1 MPEKNYRIAIVPG
14 SFDPITNGH
23 ISVVRRAA
31 RDYDKVYVA
40 VMINAAK
47 DYTFTMTE
55 RVEIA
60 RAAVADLAGVEVISS
75 EGYLWKLAEE
85 LDAVAIVKGVRNDVD
100 REYELKMAEY
110 NSAHNPKAQTVLLDT
125 EPELAC
131 VSSTLVRER
140 LSCGE
145 DISDLLPNAAAELV
159 VSYYGKKIR

>member
-1 MPEKNYRIAIVPG
+1 MLKKNYRVAIVPG

-55 RVEIA
+55 REEIA
-60 RAAVADLAGVEVISS
+60 RAAVQGIDGVEVISS
-75 EGYLWKLAEE
+75 EGYLWKLAED

-110 NSAHNPKAQTVLLDT
+110 NSAHNPKAQTVLLQT
-125 EPELAC
+125 EPELAQL
-131 VSSTLVRER
+131 SSTLVRER
-140 LSCGE
+140 LRRGE
-145 DISDLLPNAAAELV
+145 DISDLLPRTAAELA
-159 VSYYGKKIR
+159 VSYYGRK